1 MKGKIGKEF
10 NFMRRIVFTVNLSVI
25 YEVLKFFLIFVS
37 NNVEILNNF
46 ISILSFY
53 RWNIIWQK

>member
-10 NFMRRIVFTVNLSVI
+10 NFTRRIVFTVNLSAI
-25 YEVLKFFLIFVS
+25 YKVLKFFLIFVS
-37 NNVEILNNF
+37 NIVDILNNF

-53 RWNIIWQK
+53 GWNIIWQK

>member
-10 NFMRRIVFTVNLSVI
+10 NFMRRIVFTVNLSAI
-25 YEVLKFFLIFVS
+25 YKVLKFFLIFVS
-37 NNVEILNNF
+37 NIVDILNNF

-53 RWNIIWQK
+53 R

>member
-37 NNVEILNNF
+37 NIVDILNNF

>member
-10 NFMRRIVFTVNLSVI
+10 NFMRRIVFTVNLSAI
-25 YEVLKFFLIFVS
+25 YKVLKFFLIFVS
-37 NNVEILNNF
+37 NIVDILNNF

>member
-10 NFMRRIVFTVNLSVI
+10 NFMRRIVFTVNLSAI
-25 YEVLKFFLIFVS
+25 YKVLKFFLIFVS